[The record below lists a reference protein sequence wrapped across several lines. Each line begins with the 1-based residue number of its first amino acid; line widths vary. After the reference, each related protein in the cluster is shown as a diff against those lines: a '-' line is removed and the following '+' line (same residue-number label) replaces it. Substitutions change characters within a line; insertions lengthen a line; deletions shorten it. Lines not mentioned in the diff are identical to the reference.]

1 MTPDEMLRMLSQIW
15 SACAEYPE
23 AEHYWILK
31 HIEGLQKLIFELE
44 GREKVKEVTGFGY

>member
-15 SACAEYPE
+15 FACADYPE

-31 HIEGLQKLIFELE
+31 YIEGLQKLIFELRRGE
-44 GREKVKEVTGFGY
+44 ELESYQRD